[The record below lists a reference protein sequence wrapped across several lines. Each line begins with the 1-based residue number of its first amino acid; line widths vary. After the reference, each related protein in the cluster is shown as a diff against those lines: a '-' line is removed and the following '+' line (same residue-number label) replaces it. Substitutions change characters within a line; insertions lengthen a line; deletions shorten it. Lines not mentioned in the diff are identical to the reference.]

1 MLLHGDHV
9 IQSNDCNCITLSC
22 SCLITLQGLPVFAIG
37 VGLST
42 FDKASVS
49 IMIKF
54 LIYVSLVPV
63 LMWNYNFYCLVLIM
77 YFYLCSFFILQVHY
91 YVQSHIQINEYRDRV
106 ILVSMKVWNLLEIS
120 SVIAF
125 RINFFLSHCVDSYI
139 NCLCSLLHLKNMGGL
154 LPLV

>member
-120 SVIAF
+120 SAVVLASMLF
-125 RINFFLSHCVDSYI
+125 FFFLDTYF
-139 NCLCSLLHLKNMGGL
+139 SLYTL
-154 LPLV
+154 L